1 MTYGF
6 RPENWP
12 AFQSE
17 LQKRGIVAAE
27 IEKIEIRPSA
37 EADVPSEDPRRVVN
51 ITVILRSGRTES
63 WRQSQEG
70 A

>member
-17 LQKRGIVAAE
+17 LRKRGIASAE
-27 IEKIEIRPSA
+27 IEKVEIRPSA
-37 EADVPSEDPRRVVN
+37 EGDVLGEDPQRLIDV
-51 ITVILRSGRTES
+51 TVTLRSGRSES
-63 WRQSQEG
+63 WRQSQE
-70 A
+70 AS

>member
-17 LQKRGIVAAE
+17 LRKRGIAAAE
-27 IEKIEIRPSA
+27 IEKVELRPGA
-37 EADVPSEDPRRVVN
+37 EADVFGEGRHRLVDV
-51 ITVILRSGRTES
+51 TMTLRSGRTES
-63 WRQSQEG
+63 WRQSHE
-70 A
+70 AT